1 MELSISNTVG
11 YCGLTTFLKILVCD
25 INKNIDRNAQILFFI
40 IFIVSR
46 LFYDIIFVQNFSTEV
61 GEKLR

>member
-11 YCGLTTFLKILVCD
+11 YCGLTTFLKILVYD

-61 GEKLR
+61 GEKLQ